1 MLRLFKLIYIFTNTI
16 NLFAITHTV
25 EVGNFYF
32 SPKTLRISSGD
43 KVCWKNKSG
52 NLHNVNF
59 KTNSITGE
67 DFNNNNTPSLDKT
80 SEEDMGCLYFE
91 TPQTYNYDCSI
102 GAHAQLGMVGSVIV
116 ERKGCTDSNAKNFN
130 QNATKDDGSCVYET
144 FGCTDSNAKNF
155 NQSATKED
163 SSCEYET
170 LRCSDP
176 EATNY
181 NQPPIQNGRASE
193 NNPLCLYGCLL
204 RDTNCNGVVSQED
217 VRELIRHIILGTYA
231 RQEADINQNNK
242 HDIVDVLL
250 IINHLS
256 RQDLSE
262 IPVTLEKID
271 LQFPENVKYTSFSF
285 QENGNLLISRLSG
298 QIELFRN
305 INGRFF
311 NNPETYLNIRNM
323 EDYQRDCNNDSFLA
337 DSVNCMYLNFSSGL
351 LDFLVTKENNQDVLF
366 VVYAKH
372 TSSGENNLQ
381 QTLYID
387 KITNPSDPRGYT
399 SENLLTLPT

>member
-1 MLRLFKLIYIFTNTI
+1 LLRLFKLIYIFTNTI

-285 QENGNLLISRLSG
+285 
-298 QIELFRN
+298 
-305 INGRFF
+305 
-311 NNPETYLNIRNM
+311 
-323 EDYQRDCNNDSFLA
+323 
-337 DSVNCMYLNFSSGL
+337 
-351 LDFLVTKENNQDVLF
+351 
-366 VVYAKH
+366 
-372 TSSGENNLQ
+372 
-381 QTLYID
+381 
-387 KITNPSDPRGYT
+387 
-399 SENLLTLPT
+399 